1 MRRSTKTITTA
12 VVGVLVAAAP
22 ASAQINP
29 TVGSYSAP
37 AATIQTTV
45 TPQSGTQPSIT
56 SSPGGPTTPSTPTKA
71 AATTSSKKALPFTG
85 LQVGLVLL
93 AGAALLGTGLG
104 VRRLVRAPHTS

>member
-1 MRRSTKTITTA
+1 MRGSTKTITTA
-12 VVGVLVAAAP
+12 VVGLLVAAAS

-45 TPQSGTQPSIT
+45 TPQSGTSPSIT
-56 SSPGGPTTPSTPTKA
+56 SSPTTPSTPTTQQA
-71 AATTSSKKALPFTG
+71 AATAPAKKQLPFTG

-104 VRRLVRAPHTS
+104 VRRLVRAPHAS